1 MTRNRGYFNSLQQNE
16 DDEFVY
22 LGDDSKH
29 KIHNVDT
36 IGLTLPSGEVKYIPN
51 ILYVPSLTNIYCSS

>member
-1 MTRNRGYFNSLQQNE
+1 MTRNRSYFNSFQQNG

-29 KIHNVDT
+29 KIHNVGI
-36 IGLTLPSGEVKYIPN
+36 IGLTLPSGEVKHIPN
-51 ILYVPSLTNIYCSS
+51 VL

>member
-1 MTRNRGYFNSLQQNE
+1 
-16 DDEFVY
+16 VY

-29 KIHNVDT
+29 KIHDVGT

-51 ILYVPSLTNIYCSS
+51 VLYIPSLTNIYCLS